1 MDVGMAVVVEVPAG
15 EDAGETLVQILLP
28 ASEVPSGHQDCSGI
42 GVQDEGGEWLPHWIK
57 PPCGVGTLEVWVG
70 LPDAAP
76 ATVRVVS
83 DAGAPPAAPH
93 EVFLFFDEFDDVDG
107 FASRWANV
115 SPTQPSPAL
124 DPALVG
130 TGLAGFNSQGDG
142 LFENG
147 QTLVFDILPR
157 AGSLPTDLWIGC
169 GRLGTLAPLEF
180 SGGVGGW
187 LWRFA
192 STGLYWESRP
202 AVEQGGPIPEIP
214 DTTNLRLEIDRD
226 SGELFVRNLLS
237 LQLAGTP
244 PAGAILS
251 GCSGVS
257 LIVDVGSQP
266 VDRLFLRPTALRVVD
281 LTGEGP
287 EGTGPGLESGAA
299 NGLLPTDPGCGCR
312 SVDGP
317 APLAL
322 LAAAALI
329 RRRGPRSPAA
339 PR

>member
-1 MDVGMAVVVEVPAG
+1 MDVVVEVPAG
-15 EDAGETLVQILLP
+15 EDAGEALVQILLP
-28 ASEVPSGHQDCSGI
+28 ASEVPSGPQDCSGI

-57 PPCGVGTLEVWVG
+57 PPCSVGTLEVWVE

-107 FASRWANV
+107 FESRWANV
-115 SPTQPSPAL
+115 SPAQPPPAL

-130 TGLAGFNSQGDG
+130 TGLAGFNAQGDD

-157 AGSLPTDLWIGC
+157 AGSLHNDLWIGC

-192 STGLYWESRP
+192 NNGLYWESRP
-202 AVEQGGPIPEIP
+202 AVKQGPLPEIP
-214 DTTNLRLEIDRD
+214 DTNLRLEIDRD
-226 SGELFVRNLLS
+226 SGELSVRNLLS
-237 LQLAGTP
+237 LQLAGAP
-244 PAGAILS
+244 PADAILS

-281 LTGEGP
+281 LSGGD
-287 EGTGPGLESGAA
+287 PGADEPDLDSAA
-299 NGLLPTDPGCGCR
+299 SNGLLPTDPGCGCR
-312 SVDGP
+312 SVGGP

>member
-1 MDVGMAVVVEVPAG
+1 MDVVVEVPAG
-15 EDAGETLVQILLP
+15 EDAGEALVQILLP
-28 ASEVPSGHQDCSGI
+28 ASEVPSGPQDCSGI

-57 PPCGVGTLEVWVG
+57 PPCSVGTLEVWVE

-93 EVFLFFDEFDDVDG
+93 EVFPFFDEFDDPDG
-107 FASRWANV
+107 FADRWANV
-115 SPTQPSPAL
+115 SPTQPAPAL

-130 TGLAGFNSQGDG
+130 TGFAGFRTQGDG
-142 LFENG
+142 LFVSER
-147 QTLVFDILPR
+147 TLVFDTLPR
-157 AGSLPTDLWIGC
+157 TAGIPHNDLWIGC
-169 GRLGTLAPLEF
+169 GSLGTLVPLEF

-192 STGLYWESRP
+192 SNGLYWQGAQS
-202 AVEQGGPIPEIP
+202 VDQGGPYGTIP
-214 DTTNLRLEIDRD
+214 DAGLRVEIDRSTGD
-226 SGELFVRNLLS
+226 LSVRTLLS
-237 LQLAGTP
+237 VATVGTP
-244 PAGAILS
+244 PKGATLS
-251 GCSGVS
+251 ACSAVS

-281 LTGEGP
+281 LSGGD
-287 EGTGPGLESGAA
+287 PGADEPDLDSAA
-299 NGLLPTDPGCGCR
+299 SNGLLPTDPGCGCR
-312 SVDGP
+312 SVGGP